1 MICTP
6 WPHFPS
12 GILCLRKTALYLRKR
27 ALYFR
32 TRAQYI
38 HAWIMRHGMSLP
50 VVSYVSSKEPYISAK
65 GPYMASISQRHLC
78 LRQRAVYHRKR
89 AQYLYMWNI
98 SHGISLP
105 AVCLATRI
113 LLLWVLCH
121 LTGFARLVWGKSN
134 VLLQCVVVCCSVL
147 QCGAVCCSV
156 LHCVALCCIVLQ
168 CVAVCVLFILMKQYV
183 YCLFLWTP
191 DDDCIYYHSWRNNVI
206 IVFWILSSEYLLVC
220 LATWIIHVCDQT
232 HMRMRH
238 VTRIDMHNGTLVLNI
253 VSCHTYEWVILHSCW
268 ILCHVTHM
276 NTHMNESYC
285 SCWILCHVTH
295 MNESYCTHAE

>member
-1 MICTP
+1 
-6 WPHFPS
+6 
-12 GILCLRKTALYLRKR
+12 
-27 ALYFR
+27 
-32 TRAQYI
+32 
-38 HAWIMRHGMSLP
+38 
-50 VVSYVSSKEPYISAK
+50 
-65 GPYMASISQRHLC
+65 
-78 LRQRAVYHRKR
+78 
-89 AQYLYMWNI
+89 
-98 SHGISLP
+98 
-105 AVCLATRI
+105 
-113 LLLWVLCH
+113 
-121 LTGFARLVWGKSN
+121 
-134 VLLQCVVVCCSVL
+134 
-147 QCGAVCCSV
+147 
-156 LHCVALCCIVLQ
+156 
-168 CVAVCVLFILMKQYV
+168 MKQYV

-295 MNESYCTHAE
+295 MNESYCTHAEYCVKSHAWMSHVALVVEVWISEYLQYDMSDNICMWKRDFDTHNSMIYWRKTFRSVFWNVCVCADVC